1 MPALTLDN
9 ELGAL
14 VVSRDNARS
23 CIPYAEIEQFSICDR
38 VSSDSDG
45 DKNHTYYIYVQCKD
59 MSKWFLTDAHTY
71 DIANEMLNKVKS
83 HCDLSI
89 PFTGSDIIAAKPAL
103 QQAHPPDK
111 FMVTWSNKIKA
122 RPIRLFTLVVAIT
135 AFVGA
140 FAKGIPGPAASAGFA
155 VALMVGIVL
164 AAILTRYI
172 SPAAARDFH
181 YAPTFNFPDNRL
193 THSLTLLQAM

>member
-83 HCDLSI
+83 HCDLPI
-89 PFTGSDIIAAKPAL
+89 PFTGSDFIAAKPAL

-111 FMVTWSNKIKA
+111 FMVTWSNRIKA
-122 RPIRLFTLVVAIT
+122 RPIRLSTHWYNNPLVVSFHDEETLEVYFDQACPAERLQIANQLRNFQLESTNIT
-135 AFVGA
+135 
-140 FAKGIPGPAASAGFA
+140 
-155 VALMVGIVL
+155 
-164 AAILTRYI
+164 
-172 SPAAARDFH
+172 
-181 YAPTFNFPDNRL
+181 
-193 THSLTLLQAM
+193 